1 MIDPVSLA
9 VMALTSAII
18 AGAKEAGKNAGGD
31 SYQLLKGYL
40 IRRYGHAA
48 EVGIANLERQPGAR
62 EYRDDLTRVLHGMDA
77 EQDRDLGGLA
87 QRLYDLVEEGV
98 KDDPLEQPKRA
109 AGVNA
114 VGRLLE
120 THIQSL
126 SDIRSRF
133 PVGDSQLLSSD
144 MATAPNIPQELRAQ
158 VSTLHERMR
167 AIIQQVAV
175 HIEND
180 KYQEAEQ
187 LPQTLPNLIE
197 RERAARLV
205 QADKAI
211 HISYGSLA
219 LAVSFFSELNETILA
234 RIEHERSVQ
243 RQTQM
248 MFGNA
253 IMIYE
258 LAAFA
263 IDFITDFT
271 LGGVSEVEALHQD
284 TMSRIAKAHEAQERL
299 TANANRE
306 GVEPAVRD
314 GILEDIRHRAAA
326 LDFFRDEWNRYVS
339 DTKQFH
345 KRVEE
350 VQNKIP
356 TLELIR
362 ENARVQLDVL
372 ELVAML
378 RFLRQNADAV
388 RATVESL
395 QGFRLA
401 PLTPA
406 RVRRLIGPAIGG

>member
-1 MIDPVSLA
+1 MFDPVSLA

-31 SYQLLKGYL
+31 SYQLLRGHL
-40 IRRYGHAA
+40 IRRYGDAA

-62 EYRDDLTRVLHGMDA
+62 EYQDDLARVLRGMGA
-77 EQDRDLGGLA
+77 EQDQDLGGLA
-87 QRLYDLVEEGV
+87 QGLYDLVEEGV

-114 VGRLLE
+114 VGRLLD
-120 THIQSL
+120 THIQWL

-144 MATAPNIPQELRAQ
+144 VATAPDIPQELRAQ

-167 AIIQQVAV
+167 AIIQQVAI

-197 RERAARLV
+197 RDRAGRLV

-219 LAVSFFSELNETILA
+219 LAVGFFSELNETILA
-234 RIEHERSVQ
+234 RIEQERSDTG
-243 RQTQM
+243 QTQM

-263 IDFITDFT
+263 IDFIANFT
-271 LGGVSEVEALHQD
+271 LGGVAEVEALHRD
-284 TMSRIAKAHEAQERL
+284 TMSRIGELHEAQERL
-299 TANANRE
+299 TAIANRE
-306 GVEPAVRD
+306 GVEPGARENA
-314 GILEDIRHRAAA
+314 LEDIRHRKAA
-326 LDFFRDEWNRYVS
+326 LNFLRDEWDGYVR

-350 VQNKIP
+350 VQDKVP

-378 RFLRQNADAV
+378 RFLRQNAVAV

-395 QGFRLA
+395 QAFRLA

-406 RVRRLIGPAIGG
+406 RVRRLIGPTISG

>member
-1 MIDPVSLA
+1 
-9 VMALTSAII
+9 
-18 AGAKEAGKNAGGD
+18 
-31 SYQLLKGYL
+31 
-40 IRRYGHAA
+40 
-48 EVGIANLERQPGAR
+48 
-62 EYRDDLTRVLHGMDA
+62 
-77 EQDRDLGGLA
+77 
-87 QRLYDLVEEGV
+87 
-98 KDDPLEQPKRA
+98 
-109 AGVNA
+109 
-114 VGRLLE
+114 
-120 THIQSL
+120 
-126 SDIRSRF
+126 
-133 PVGDSQLLSSD
+133 
-144 MATAPNIPQELRAQ
+144 
-158 VSTLHERMR
+158 
-167 AIIQQVAV
+167 
-175 HIEND
+175 
-180 KYQEAEQ
+180 
-187 LPQTLPNLIE
+187 
-197 RERAARLV
+197 
-205 QADKAI
+205 
-211 HISYGSLA
+211 
-219 LAVSFFSELNETILA
+219 
-234 RIEHERSVQ
+234 
-243 RQTQM
+243 M

-263 IDFITDFT
+263 IDFIANFT
-271 LGGVSEVEALHQD
+271 LGGMPEVEALHQD

-299 TANANRE
+299 TASANRE

-314 GILEDIRHRAAA
+314 STLEDIRQRAAA

-406 RVRRLIGPAIGG
+406 RVRRLIGPTIGG

>member
-1 MIDPVSLA
+1 MFDPVSLA

-18 AGAKEAGKNAGGD
+18 AMAKEAGKNAGGD
-31 SYQLLKGYL
+31 SYRLLKGYL
-40 IRRYGHAA
+40 IRQYGSDA
-48 EVGIANLERQPGAR
+48 EVGIANLERHPGVPEYQEDLAR
-62 EYRDDLTRVLHGMDA
+62 RLHGMGA
-77 EQDRDLGGLA
+77 EQDQELGSLA
-87 QRLYDLVEEGV
+87 QALYDMVVEGV

-109 AGVNA
+109 AGMNA
-114 VGRLLE
+114 VGRLLD
-120 THIQSL
+120 THIQCL

-133 PVGDSQLLSSD
+133 PVADSQLLSSD
-144 MATAPNIPQELRAQ
+144 VAKAPNVPQELRAQ

-167 AIIQQVAV
+167 AIIKQVAV

-180 KYQEAEQ
+180 KYREAEQ

-205 QADKAI
+205 EADKAI

-234 RIEHERSVQ
+234 RIEQEHSVE

-263 IDFITDFT
+263 IDFIANFT
-271 LGGVSEVEALHQD
+271 LGGVAELEALHQE
-284 TMSRIAKAHEAQERL
+284 TLRRIAKAHEDQERL
-299 TANANRE
+299 AADANRR
-306 GVEPAVRD
+306 GIEPSVRD
-314 GILEDIRHRAAA
+314 GILDDIRHRAAA

-345 KRVEE
+345 RRVAE
-350 VQNKIP
+350 VQNRIP

-388 RATVESL
+388 RATVDSL
-395 QGFRLA
+395 RGFRLA
-401 PLTPA
+401 PLSPA
-406 RVRRLIGPAIGG
+406 RVRRLIGPTTG

>member
-1 MIDPVSLA
+1 MFDPVSLA

-18 AGAKEAGKNAGGD
+18 AGAQEVGKNSGGD
-31 SYQLLKGYL
+31 SYQLLKGYV
-40 IRRYGHAA
+40 ISRYGHAA
-48 EVGIANLERQPGAR
+48 KAGIANLEQQPGVR
-62 EYRDDLTRVLHGMDA
+62 ENQDNLTRLLRGMGA
-77 EQDRDLGGLA
+77 EDDPKLMGLA
-87 QRLYDLVEEGV
+87 QGLIDLVEGGV
-98 KDDPLEQPKRA
+98 KDDPLAPPKRA
-109 AGVNA
+109 AGVRA
-114 VGRLLE
+114 IRRVLD
-120 THIQSL
+120 THIQWL
-126 SDIRSRF
+126 SDIRSRHL
-133 PVGDSQLLSSD
+133 VEDSQLLSSRV
-144 MATAPNIPQELRAQ
+144 ARAPNIPVEVRNQI
-158 VSTLHERMR
+158 STLHDRMR
-167 AIIQQVAV
+167 AIIQQVAIS
-175 HIEND
+175 IEND
-180 KYQEAEQ
+180 KYREAEQ
-187 LPQTLPNLIE
+187 LPRVLPNRSE
-197 RERAARLV
+197 QARAARLV

-211 HISYGSLA
+211 HISYESLA

-234 RIEHERSVQ
+234 RIEQERSVE

-263 IDFITDFT
+263 IDFIANFT
-271 LGGVSEVEALHQD
+271 LGGVAELEALHQE
-284 TMSRIAKAHEAQERL
+284 TLRRIAKAHEDQERL
-299 TANANRE
+299 AANANR
-306 GVEPAVRD
+306 GGIEPTVRD
-314 GILEDIRHRAAA
+314 GILDDIRHRAAT

-345 KRVEE
+345 RRVAE

-388 RATVESL
+388 RATVDSL

-401 PLTPA
+401 PLSPA
-406 RVRRLIGPAIGG
+406 RVRRLIGPTTG